1 MFSGMCVLTV
11 SECVQADSL
20 EEKIMVIEKA
30 RKLKKRAK
38 KGATK
43 RKTKAKKRKKK

>member
-1 MFSGMCVLTV
+1 MFFGIGVCVKPQ
-11 SECVQADSL
+11 SREA
-20 EEKIMVIEKA
+20 KIMVIEKA

-43 RKTKAKKRKKK
+43 SKTKAKKRKKK